1 MATSF
6 SQLCLQSQCWM
17 ELAALG
23 EPCMLP
29 DTRAG
34 GRDASSRATL
44 SFPWVFG
51 GCVRWEWEN
60 LGAGA
65 ALGTL

>member
-1 MATSF
+1 
-6 SQLCLQSQCWM
+6 M